1 MSIKNKFL
9 PALQQL
15 LFYQQQKQEVDSSS
29 RWFEDLFGNKSHP
42 GESMDDIEVM
52 SKAILQLNRRS
63 GGGSDD
69 PMSIRRV
76 KEKLAEQLSEGYSLF
91 RQMNRELLEG
101 LVYDWEC
108 IKQLEKS
115 MLQLLGVS
123 KEVLHACEDDWL
135 AGASRQCEIWARNT
149 DKLKDWYRWLNVSRR
164 FEACGL
170 TSVFAAY
177 TERNLHAERMMN
189 IYLKGLS

>member
-1 MSIKNKFL
+1 
-9 PALQQL
+9 
-15 LFYQQQKQEVDSSS
+15 
-29 RWFEDLFGNKSHP
+29 
-42 GESMDDIEVM
+42 
-52 SKAILQLNRRS
+52 
-63 GGGSDD
+63 
-69 PMSIRRV
+69 
-76 KEKLAEQLSEGYSLF
+76 
-91 RQMNRELLEG
+91 
-101 LVYDWEC
+101 
-108 IKQLEKS
+108 

-177 TERNLHAERMMN
+177 TERNLPAERMMN
-189 IYLKGLS
+189 IYLKGFYHSFIEYAIGKEQVLQFFNGELFNDSIRRFRELNMEYQELIKRNFIQNWLLISHHCTSGCPKFGGWYFAEMYSQ

>member
-1 MSIKNKFL
+1 M
-9 PALQQL
+9 QQL

-42 GESMDDIEVM
+42 GEEQWDDIEVM
-52 SKAILQLNRRS
+52 SKAILQLNRLLVEVV
-63 GGGSDD
+63 DD

-101 LVYDWEC
+101 LVYDWSGV
-108 IKQLEKS
+108 QLRKNRCCNYWAFP
-115 MLQLLGVS
+115 
-123 KEVLHACEDDWL
+123 KRCFVLEDDWL

-170 TSVFAAY
+170 TSVFG
-177 TERNLHAERMMN
+177 
-189 IYLKGLS
+189 IYGT